1 VAAPEY
7 RALQQEVGELQRL
20 LLGEKDFG
28 ERDPASSAGSGAA
41 KKRLSRA
48 FREGDLQRAA
58 VDLVIQQAGSLVIGW
73 A

>member
-1 VAAPEY
+1 MAAPEY

-20 LLGEKDFG
+20 LLGEKTLENEILRQVLDLAQQKNDC
-28 ERDPASSAGSGAA
+28 R
-41 KKRLSRA
+41 RA